1 MQQQVHVLMAFFC
14 FVEGGMLTVYHW
26 PVHMDLQNIKIV
38 GGNGQLLLVSHYLLD
53 INMQR
58 FL

>member
-1 MQQQVHVLMAFFC
+1 MFDSLHPLLMIFF
-14 FVEGGMLTVYHW
+14 FSHW
-26 PVHMDLQNIKIV
+26 PVHMDLQNIEIV

-58 FL
+58 QVFLLNS